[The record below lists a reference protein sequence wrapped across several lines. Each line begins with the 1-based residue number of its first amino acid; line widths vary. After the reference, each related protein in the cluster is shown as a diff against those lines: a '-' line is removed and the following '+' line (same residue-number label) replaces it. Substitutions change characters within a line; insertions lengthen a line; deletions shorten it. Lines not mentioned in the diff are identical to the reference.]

1 MDCVSRQGNYL
12 DLKFEDNGDYYLIN
26 SFLGLEKNDGDGFLD
41 DFIENAPNGRPATE
55 GRGEQGFSEQ
65 VVREAAAYL
74 CFRTTSLREI
84 MDDLVDYVGD
94 LRSFNKIFGW
104 Y

>member
-1 MDCVSRQGNYL
+1 MDCMSRQGNYL

-41 DFIENAPNGRPATE
+41 ECIEDAPSARLTPGADTE
-55 GRGEQGFSEQ
+55 ERFGEQ

-74 CFRTTSLREI
+74 CFRTTSLR
-84 MDDLVDYVGD
+84 
-94 LRSFNKIFGW
+94 
-104 Y
+104 